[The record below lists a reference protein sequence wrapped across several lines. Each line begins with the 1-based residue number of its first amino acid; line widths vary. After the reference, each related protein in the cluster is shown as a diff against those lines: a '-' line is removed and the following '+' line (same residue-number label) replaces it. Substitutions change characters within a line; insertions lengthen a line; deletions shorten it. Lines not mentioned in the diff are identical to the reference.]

1 MKKILFSAILLCA
14 TQFGFAQTEFK
25 NDMVKYIE
33 VTNSLASFTE
43 LIDDKILPL
52 ISEDKR
58 QDFKKDVESTI
69 PGLKN
74 SMAEM
79 LMTKI
84 SHEELKQLLEFYQ
97 TPLGQKL
104 ANLSKESYKNSQEIG
119 EKWGMELQAIMMK
132 YMN

>member
-1 MKKILFSAILLCA
+1 MRKILFSAILLC
-14 TQFGFAQTEFK
+14 TTHFGFAQTEFK
-25 NDMVKYIE
+25 NDMLKYIE
-33 VTNSLASFTE
+33 VSNSFNSFTE
-43 LIDDKILPL
+43 LIDDKILPY

-58 QDFKKDVESTI
+58 KDFKKDLESTM
-69 PGLKN
+69 PSLKN

-79 LMTKI
+79 LMKKI
-84 SHEELKQLLEFYQ
+84 SHEELKQLLDFYQ

-104 ANLSKESYKNSQEIG
+104 AKLSKESYKESIEIG